1 MHILSLWLKNKN
13 ECKKNSEKWS
23 TAKLAEHI
31 PSGHSVS
38 TLWIVDGIENNH
50 DVYRR
55 EDC

>member
-50 DVYRR
+50 DVYRS